1 MPVSSVAA
9 RIAVNIGEQ
18 LRRKLRIERS
28 RFRWFLAGWRIGQ
41 GRWF

>member
-18 LRRKLRIERS
+18 LRWKFRIERS
-28 RFRWFLAGWRIGQ
+28 RFRWFLDGTKADIST
-41 GRWF
+41 